1 MVLTRSQRTI
11 TIQSLP
17 RELLAHC
24 LAFLPFAEVQPYEPK
39 RERSYFGLRRILD
52 AKRVSKNFRS
62 AARYALTRGRWRP
75 LKLFCERGKEA
86 VLGPRINRQRGV
98 PPPEVPEQMQAL

>member
-1 MVLTRSQRTI
+1 MVQTRSQRTI
-11 TIQSLP
+11 TLQSLP
-17 RELLAHC
+17 RELLSLC
-24 LAFLPFAEVQPYEPK
+24 LEFLPFAEVQPYEPK

-75 LKLFCERGKEA
+75 LKLFCEHFSESRG
-86 VLGPRINRQRGV
+86 
-98 PPPEVPEQMQAL
+98 